1 MQRQALLEGEKR
13 GKAEGRIEGKLE
25 GKLEGKAEVA
35 RTALGEGLDIDMVC
49 KITGLS
55 RETVMKL
62 KKALEN

>member
-1 MQRQALLEGEKR
+1 LQRQALLEGEKR
-13 GKAEGRIEGKLE
+13 GKAEGRIE

-55 RETVMKL
+55 RETIMKL

>member
-13 GKAEGRIEGKLE
+13 GKAEGRIE

>member
-13 GKAEGRIEGKLE
+13 GKAEGRIE

-55 RETVMKL
+55 RETIMKL